1 MLLHP
6 LPTVKCGDGN
16 PDADRD
22 SLEFMERYER
32 ELRRKSPLS
41 ASVMFNVR
49 LSCAGWK
56 SRTKWNFVG
65 EYHDLINA
73 FLVEPVHLSK
83 IPVIQSYS
91 SETQQTISHLYGVQ
105 VLSTIQTSF
114 LDPLF

>member
-49 LSCAGWK
+49 SSCAGWK

-65 EYHDLINA
+65 EYHDLLDA

-83 IPVIQSYS
+83 IPVI
-91 SETQQTISHLYGVQ
+91 HLYGVQ
-105 VLSTIQTSF
+105 VLSTIQTSC
-114 LDPLF
+114 LDSLF